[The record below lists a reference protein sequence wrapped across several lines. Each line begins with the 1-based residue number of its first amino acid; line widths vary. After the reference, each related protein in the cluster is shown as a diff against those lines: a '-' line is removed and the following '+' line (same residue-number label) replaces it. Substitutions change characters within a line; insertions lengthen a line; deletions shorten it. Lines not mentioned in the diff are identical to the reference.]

1 MKYFDFLKN
10 FQYNIYIQ
18 NEERKKI
25 AVTKK
30 QLKQL
35 AKKLADYEFIIQTSQ
50 DQYKVNEAKNR
61 ISQLTESSD
70 LDLEEMVKLD
80 DMIQEM
86 LHEKI

>member
-1 MKYFDFLKN
+1 M
-10 FQYNIYIQ
+10 
-18 NEERKKI
+18 
-25 AVTKK
+25 TKK